1 MGQCCNCGCCGSKGG
16 EAFNALAPD
25 EKEIDFKYY
34 KSTNDKYVLKLET
47 NQNVFTF
54 ITLIEFINMLE
65 NFSPETATLP
75 FEEPLKSKF
84 SSKDEFLYHNMS
96 IDEFQSFIENKIM
109 KSKDVYEIIGKEQ
122 DLKEI
127 SLDGMR
133 EVYNSLL
140 KKLNQ
145 HYKENN
151 SNRILRRNILAMGIL
166 YCLSSNI
173 GKIKILF
180 DIFSTDDK
188 FTKSEELDDFLLT
201 LFILSSYAIIAA
213 RNKVAKSSN
222 KFKPLSNDEL
232 REAIGTS
239 ELADCENLL
248 QVFNQTFF
256 EKDEFNFEEFK
267 DKFKDQDNGFGWI
280 FIPQGIRLML
290 EKHNQ

>member
-34 KSTNDKYVLKLET
+34 KSINDKYVLKLET
-47 NQNVFTF
+47 NQNIFTF
-54 ITLIEFINMLE
+54 ITLIEFINMLD

-84 SSKDEFLYHNMS
+84 SSKDEFLYKNMS

-133 EVYNSLL
+133 EVYNSLV

-151 SNRILRRNILAMGIL
+151 PNRILRRNILGMGIL

-213 RNKVAKSSN
+213 RIKVAKSSN

-248 QVFNQTFF
+248 QFFNQNFF
-256 EKDEFNFEEFK
+256 DKEDFTYEEFK
-267 DKFKDQDNGFGWI
+267 DKFNDQNNGFGWI

>member
-34 KSTNDKYVLKLET
+34 KSINDKYVLKLET
-47 NQNVFTF
+47 NQNIFTF

-84 SSKDEFLYHNMS
+84 SSKDEFLYKNMS

-133 EVYNSLL
+133 EVYNSLV

-151 SNRILRRNILAMGIL
+151 PNRILRRNILGMGIL

-180 DIFSTDDK
+180 DIFSSDDK
-188 FTKSEELDDFLLT
+188 FTKSEELDDFLIT

-213 RNKVAKSSN
+213 RIKVAKSSN

-248 QVFNQTFF
+248 QFFNQNFF
-256 EKDEFNFEEFK
+256 DKEDFTYEEFK
-267 DKFKDQDNGFGWI
+267 DKFNDQNNGFGWI

-290 EKHNQ
+290 EKHNK

>member
-34 KSTNDKYVLKLET
+34 KSVNDKYVLKLET
-47 NQNVFTF
+47 NQNIFTF

-84 SSKDEFLYHNMS
+84 SSKDEFLYKNMS

-133 EVYNSLL
+133 EVYNSLV

-151 SNRILRRNILAMGIL
+151 PNRILRRNILGMGIL

-213 RNKVAKSSN
+213 RIKVAKSSN

-248 QVFNQTFF
+248 QFFNQNFF
-256 EKDEFNFEEFK
+256 DKEDFTYEEFK
-267 DKFKDQDNGFGWI
+267 DKFNDQNNGFGWI

>member
-75 FEEPLKSKF
+75 FEQPLKSKF
-84 SSKDEFLYHNMS
+84 SSKDEFLYKNMS

-145 HYKENN
+145 HYKENDP
-151 SNRILRRNILAMGIL
+151 NRILRRNILGMGIL

-180 DIFSTDDK
+180 DIFSIDDK
-188 FTKSEELDDFLLT
+188 FTKNEELDDFLLT

-213 RNKVAKSSN
+213 RTKVAKSSN
-222 KFKPLSNDEL
+222 KFKPLSNNEL
-232 REAIGTS
+232 KEAIGTS
-239 ELADCENLL
+239 ELGDCEKLL
-248 QVFNQTFF
+248 QVFNQSFF
-256 EKDEFNFEEFK
+256 DKEQFTYDEFK
-267 DKFKDQDNGFGWI
+267 DKFNDQNNGFGWI

>member
-34 KSTNDKYVLKLET
+34 KSINDKYVLKLET

-84 SSKDEFLYHNMS
+84 SSKDEFLYKNMS

-133 EVYNSLL
+133 EVYNSLV

-151 SNRILRRNILAMGIL
+151 PNRILRRNILGMGIL

-180 DIFSTDDK
+180 DIFSSDDK

-213 RNKVAKSSN
+213 RIKVAKSSN

-232 REAIGTS
+232 REAI
-239 ELADCENLL
+239 ELVNWLI
-248 QVFNQTFF
+248 V
-256 EKDEFNFEEFK
+256 KIYFNFSIKTFLIK
-267 DKFKDQDNGFGWI
+267 KISLMKNLKINLMIKIMVLDGFLFLKVLG
-280 FIPQGIRLML
+280 
-290 EKHNQ
+290 

>member
-1 MGQCCNCGCCGSKGG
+1 MGGCCNCGCCGSKGG

-34 KSTNDKYVLKLET
+34 KSINDKYVLKLET
-47 NQNVFTF
+47 NQDIFTF

-84 SSKDEFLYHNMS
+84 SSKDEFLYKNMS

-133 EVYNSLL
+133 EVYNSLV

-151 SNRILRRNILAMGIL
+151 PNRILRRNILGMGIL

-180 DIFSTDDK
+180 DIFSSDDK

-213 RNKVAKSSN
+213 RIKVAKSSN

-248 QVFNQTFF
+248 QFFNQNFF
-256 EKDEFNFEEFK
+256 DKEDFTYEEFK
-267 DKFKDQDNGFGWI
+267 DKFNAQNNGFGWI

-290 EKHNQ
+290 EKYNQ

>member
-34 KSTNDKYVLKLET
+34 KSVNDKYVLKLET
-47 NQNVFTF
+47 NQNIFTF

-84 SSKDEFLYHNMS
+84 SSKDEFLYKNMS

-133 EVYNSLL
+133 EVYNSLV

-151 SNRILRRNILAMGIL
+151 PNRILRRNILGMGIL

-180 DIFSTDDK
+180 DIFSSDDK

-213 RNKVAKSSN
+213 RIKVAKSSN

-248 QVFNQTFF
+248 QFFNQNFF
-256 EKDEFNFEEFK
+256 DKEDFTYEEFK
-267 DKFKDQDNGFGWI
+267 DKFNDQNNGFGWI

>member
-1 MGQCCNCGCCGSKGG
+1 MGRCCNCGCCGSKGG

-34 KSTNDKYVLKLET
+34 KSINDKYVLKLET
-47 NQNVFTF
+47 NQNIFTF

-84 SSKDEFLYHNMS
+84 SSKDEFLYKNMS

-133 EVYNSLL
+133 EVYNSLV

-151 SNRILRRNILAMGIL
+151 PNRILRRNILGMGIL

-180 DIFSTDDK
+180 DIFSSDDK

-213 RNKVAKSSN
+213 RIKVAKSSN

-248 QVFNQTFF
+248 QFFNQNFF
-256 EKDEFNFEEFK
+256 DKEDFTYEEFK
-267 DKFKDQDNGFGWI
+267 DKFNDQNNGFGWI

-290 EKHNQ
+290 EKHNK

>member
-1 MGQCCNCGCCGSKGG
+1 
-16 EAFNALAPD
+16 
-25 EKEIDFKYY
+25 
-34 KSTNDKYVLKLET
+34 
-47 NQNVFTF
+47 
-54 ITLIEFINMLE
+54 
-65 NFSPETATLP
+65 
-75 FEEPLKSKF
+75 
-84 SSKDEFLYHNMS
+84 MS

-133 EVYNSLL
+133 EVYNSLV

-151 SNRILRRNILAMGIL
+151 PNRILRRNILGMGIL

-201 LFILSSYAIIAA
+201 LFILSSYAIIAQEL
-213 RNKVAKSSN
+213 KCPKSSN
-222 KFKPLSNDEL
+222 EFKPLSNDEL
-232 REAIGTS
+232 RETIGTS
-239 ELADCENLL
+239 ELADCENLF
-248 QVFNQTFF
+248 QFFNQNFF
-256 EKDEFNFEEFK
+256 DKEDFTYEEFK
-267 DKFKDQDNGFGWI
+267 DKFNDQNNGFGWI

-290 EKHNQ
+290 EKQNQ

>member
-34 KSTNDKYVLKLET
+34 KSINDKYVLKLET
-47 NQNVFTF
+47 NQNIFTF

-84 SSKDEFLYHNMS
+84 SSKDEFLYKNMS

-133 EVYNSLL
+133 EVYNSLV

-151 SNRILRRNILAMGIL
+151 PNRILRRNILGMGIL

-180 DIFSTDDK
+180 DIFSSDDK

-213 RNKVAKSSN
+213 RIKVAKSSN

-248 QVFNQTFF
+248 QFFNQNFL
-256 EKDEFNFEEFK
+256 DEEDFTYKNLK
-267 DKFKDQDNGFGWI
+267 IN
-280 FIPQGIRLML
+280 LML
-290 EKHNQ
+290 KIMVLDGFLFLKVLG

>member
-34 KSTNDKYVLKLET
+34 KSVNDKYVLKLET
-47 NQNVFTF
+47 NQNIFTF

-84 SSKDEFLYHNMS
+84 SSKDEFLHKNMS

-133 EVYNSLL
+133 EVYNSLV

-151 SNRILRRNILAMGIL
+151 PNRILRRNILGMGIL

-180 DIFSTDDK
+180 DIFSSDDK

-213 RNKVAKSSN
+213 RIKVAKSSN

-248 QVFNQTFF
+248 QFFNQNFF
-256 EKDEFNFEEFK
+256 DKEDFTYEEFK
-267 DKFKDQDNGFGWI
+267 DKFNDQNNGFGWI

-290 EKHNQ
+290 EKHNK

>member
-34 KSTNDKYVLKLET
+34 KSINDKYVLKLET

-84 SSKDEFLYHNMS
+84 SSKDEFLYKNMT

-133 EVYNSLL
+133 EVYNSLV

-151 SNRILRRNILAMGIL
+151 PNRILRRNILGMGIL

-213 RNKVAKSSN
+213 RIKVAKSSN

-248 QVFNQTFF
+248 QFFNQNFF
-256 EKDEFNFEEFK
+256 DKEDFTYEEFK
-267 DKFKDQDNGFGWI
+267 DKFNDQNNGFGWI

>member
-34 KSTNDKYVLKLET
+34 KSINDKYVLKLET
-47 NQNVFTF
+47 NQNIFTF

-84 SSKDEFLYHNMS
+84 SSKDEFLYKNMS

-133 EVYNSLL
+133 EVYNSLV

-151 SNRILRRNILAMGIL
+151 PNRILRRNILGMGIL

-180 DIFSTDDK
+180 DIFSSDDK

-213 RNKVAKSSN
+213 RIKVAKSSN

-248 QVFNQTFF
+248 QFFNQNFF
-256 EKDEFNFEEFK
+256 DYYDFTYEEFK
-267 DKFKDQDNGFGWI
+267 DKFNDQNNGFGWI

-290 EKHNQ
+290 EKHNK

>member
-34 KSTNDKYVLKLET
+34 KSINDKYVLKLET
-47 NQNVFTF
+47 NQNIFTF

-84 SSKDEFLYHNMS
+84 SSKDEFLYKNMS

-133 EVYNSLL
+133 EVYNSLV

-151 SNRILRRNILAMGIL
+151 PNRILRRNILGMGIL

-180 DIFSTDDK
+180 DIFSSDDK

-213 RNKVAKSSN
+213 RIKVAKSSN

-248 QVFNQTFF
+248 QFFNQNFF
-256 EKDEFNFEEFK
+256 DKEDFTYEEFK
-267 DKFKDQDNGFGWI
+267 DKFNDQNNGFGWI

-290 EKHNQ
+290 EKHNK

>member
-1 MGQCCNCGCCGSKGG
+1 
-16 EAFNALAPD
+16 
-25 EKEIDFKYY
+25 
-34 KSTNDKYVLKLET
+34 
-47 NQNVFTF
+47 
-54 ITLIEFINMLE
+54 
-65 NFSPETATLP
+65 
-75 FEEPLKSKF
+75 
-84 SSKDEFLYHNMS
+84 MS

-133 EVYNSLL
+133 EVYNSLV

-151 SNRILRRNILAMGIL
+151 PNRILRRNILGMGIL

-180 DIFSTDDK
+180 DIFSSDDK

-213 RNKVAKSSN
+213 RIKVAKSSN

-248 QVFNQTFF
+248 QFFNQNFF
-256 EKDEFNFEEFK
+256 DKEDFTYEEFK
-267 DKFKDQDNGFGWI
+267 DKFNDQNNGFGWI

-290 EKHNQ
+290 EKYNQ

>member
-1 MGQCCNCGCCGSKGG
+1 MGGCCNCGCCGSKGG

-34 KSTNDKYVLKLET
+34 KSINDKYVLKLET
-47 NQNVFTF
+47 NQNIFTF

-84 SSKDEFLYHNMS
+84 SSKDEFLYKNMS

-133 EVYNSLL
+133 EVYNSLV

-151 SNRILRRNILAMGIL
+151 PNRILRRNILGMGIL

-180 DIFSTDDK
+180 DIFSSDDK

-213 RNKVAKSSN
+213 RIKVAKSSN

-248 QVFNQTFF
+248 QFFNQNFF
-256 EKDEFNFEEFK
+256 DKEDFTYEEFK
-267 DKFKDQDNGFGWI
+267 DKFNDQNNGFGWI

-290 EKHNQ
+290 EKYNQ

>member
-34 KSTNDKYVLKLET
+34 KSVNDKYVLKLET
-47 NQNVFTF
+47 NQNIFTF

-84 SSKDEFLYHNMS
+84 SSKDEFLYKKMS

-133 EVYNSLL
+133 EVYNSLV

-151 SNRILRRNILAMGIL
+151 PNRILRRNILGMGIL

-180 DIFSTDDK
+180 DIFSIDDK

-201 LFILSSYAIIAA
+201 LFILSSYAIIAS

-248 QVFNQTFF
+248 QFFNQNFF
-256 EKDEFNFEEFK
+256 DKEDFTYEEFK
-267 DKFKDQDNGFGWI
+267 DKFNDQNNGFGWI

>member
-34 KSTNDKYVLKLET
+34 KSINDKYVLKLET

-84 SSKDEFLYHNMS
+84 SSKDEFLYKNMS

-133 EVYNSLL
+133 EVYNSLV

-151 SNRILRRNILAMGIL
+151 PNRILRRNILGMGIL

-213 RNKVAKSSN
+213 RIKVAKSSN

-248 QVFNQTFF
+248 QFFNQNFF
-256 EKDEFNFEEFK
+256 DKEDFTYEEFK
-267 DKFKDQDNGFGWI
+267 DKFNDQNNGFGWI

>member
-34 KSTNDKYVLKLET
+34 KSVNDKYVLKLET
-47 NQNVFTF
+47 NQNIFTF

-84 SSKDEFLYHNMS
+84 SSKDEFLYKNMS

-133 EVYNSLL
+133 EVYNSLV

-151 SNRILRRNILAMGIL
+151 PNRILRRNILGMGIL

-180 DIFSTDDK
+180 DIFSIDDK
-188 FTKSEELDDFLLT
+188 FIKNEELDDFLLT
-201 LFILSSYAIIAA
+201 LFILSSYAIIAS

-222 KFKPLSNDEL
+222 KFKPLNNNEL
-232 REAIGTS
+232 KEAIGTS
-239 ELADCENLL
+239 ELADCEKLL
-248 QVFNQTFF
+248 QVFLIKNNLLIMNL
-256 EKDEFNFEEFK
+256 KINLMFK
-267 DKFKDQDNGFGWI
+267 IMDLDGFL
-280 FIPQGIRLML
+280 FLKVL
-290 EKHNQ
+290 D

>member
-1 MGQCCNCGCCGSKGG
+1 MGQCCNCGCCSSKGG

-34 KSTNDKYVLKLET
+34 KSINDKYILKLET
-47 NQNVFTF
+47 NQNIFTF

-84 SSKDEFLYHNMS
+84 SSKDEFLYKNMS

-133 EVYNSLL
+133 EVYNSLV

-151 SNRILRRNILAMGIL
+151 PNRILRRNILGMGIL

-180 DIFSTDDK
+180 DIFSSDDK

-213 RNKVAKSSN
+213 RIKVAKSSN

-248 QVFNQTFF
+248 QFFNQNFF
-256 EKDEFNFEEFK
+256 DKEDFTYEEFK
-267 DKFKDQDNGFGWI
+267 DKFNDQNNGFGWI

-290 EKHNQ
+290 EKHNK

>member
-34 KSTNDKYVLKLET
+34 KSINDKYVLKLET
-47 NQNVFTF
+47 NQNIFTF

-84 SSKDEFLYHNMS
+84 SSKDEFLYKNMS

-133 EVYNSLL
+133 EVYNSLV

-151 SNRILRRNILAMGIL
+151 PNRILRRNILGMGIL

-180 DIFSTDDK
+180 DIFSSDDK

-213 RNKVAKSSN
+213 RIKVAKSSN

-248 QVFNQTFF
+248 QFFNQNFF
-256 EKDEFNFEEFK
+256 DKEDFTYEEFK
-267 DKFKDQDNGFGWI
+267 DKFNDQNNGFGWI